1 MGGEG
6 SEVLLDLFT
15 ALEVVCVRFAAG
27 DVGGSA
33 VEVFLFLG
41 GRRGVGGERGW
52 FGHGCVDGR

>member
-15 ALEVVCVRFAAG
+15 ALEVVCVGFAAG

-41 GRRGVGGERGW
+41 GRR
-52 FGHGCVDGR
+52 